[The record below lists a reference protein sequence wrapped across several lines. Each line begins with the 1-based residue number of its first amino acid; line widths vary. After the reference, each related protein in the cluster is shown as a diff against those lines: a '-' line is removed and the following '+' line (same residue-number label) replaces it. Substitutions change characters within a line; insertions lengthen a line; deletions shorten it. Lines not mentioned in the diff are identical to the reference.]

1 MFVTVAR
8 YKAGDLGARLIAGAA
23 VRQHDRLI
31 EEVQVAWR
39 CRAYAGA

>member
-1 MFVTVAR
+1 MAR
-8 YKAGDLGARLIAGAA
+8 YKAGDLGARLITERA

-31 EEVQVAWR
+31 EEVQAVWR